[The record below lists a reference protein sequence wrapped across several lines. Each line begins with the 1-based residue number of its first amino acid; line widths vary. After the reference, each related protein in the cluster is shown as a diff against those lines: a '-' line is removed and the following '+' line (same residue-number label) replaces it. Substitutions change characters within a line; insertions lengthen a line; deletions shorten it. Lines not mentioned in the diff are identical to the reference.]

1 MASCCTADGLVEAH
15 NSAHEMFG
23 LPRLESI
30 VENNGG
36 NDYLINE
43 CLNAL
48 TEFAGRDW
56 EQEDDITLMTLRREI

>member
-1 MASCCTADGLVEAH
+1 
-15 NSAHEMFG
+15 MFG